1 MTSSSVES
9 QGSRDELRAEHDA
22 LAESLAVRRSIDHV
36 RKGVYGGFTGLLV
49 AGLAVKLAFDRWS
62 STQATLPRGPPMYFV
77 LALTVAVPL
86 LAFAASQLL
95 RARRLMREE
104 DERFAR
110 LRALRLEL
118 ELDP

>member
-49 AGLAVKLAFDRWS
+49 AGLAVKLAFDRWFS
-62 STQATLPRGPPMYFV
+62 LRVTRYRGPPVYFFIA
-77 LALTVAVPL
+77 LAVAVPL
-86 LAFAASQLL
+86 LAFAAWQLL

>member
-1 MTSSSVES
+1 MTSSTVES

-22 LAESLAVRRSIDHV
+22 LAESLAARRSIDHV

-49 AGLAVKLAFDRWS
+49 SSLAVKLAFDRWFS
-62 STQATLPRGPPMYFV
+62 LRVTRYRGPPVYFFIA
-77 LALTVAVPL
+77 LAVAVPL
-86 LAFAASQLL
+86 LAFTAWQLL